1 MVLCLLLCT
10 IGRLSQGSVELEIAW
25 LQDFVALAQTG
36 VFARA
41 AEKRNVTQPAFTRRI
56 KRLEYALGAEIIDR
70 SVHPVVLTEAG
81 QKFLP
86 TAQNIIYEWDRSRSE
101 FSEAG
106 ASSEKMRIATLQ
118 SLSVS
123 YVPNLIKH
131 LHPNGRAP
139 YFEIVADNFAGCIE
153 ALISGDVDAMLCYS
167 HKDIQTGDHVLDRA
181 SHSIGEDRLIPVSRA
196 ENGDSV
202 FSLLDQ
208 DVPYLK
214 YSKMSFLGRATNL
227 MLERCQEPPSL
238 IPVYQ
243 DSIAAALKSAA
254 IEGLGIAWL
263 PQALVKNELASGTLQ
278 NICPDANHFEVP
290 IKVSLYE
297 GKRKATRSTDRFWD
311 KVISMSA

>member
-1 MVLCLLLCT
+1 M
-10 IGRLSQGSVELEIAW
+10 EIAW

-86 TAQNIIYEWDRSRSE
+86 TAQSMIYEWERSRTE
-101 FSEAG
+101 LSEAG
-106 ASSEKMRIATLQ
+106 ASSEKIRIATLQ

-123 YVPNLIKH
+123 YVPNMIKN
-131 LHPNGRAP
+131 LYPNGRAP
-139 YFEIVADNFAGCIE
+139 YFQIVADNFAGCIE

-181 SHSIGEDRLIPVSRA
+181 SYCIGEDRLIPVSRVDHD
-196 ENGDSV
+196 EPV
-202 FSLLDQ
+202 FSLRDQ

-214 YSKMSFLGRATNL
+214 YSKISFLGRTTNL
-227 MLERCQEPPSL
+227 MIERCPEPPSL
-238 IPVYQ
+238 LPVYE
-243 DSIAAALKSAA
+243 DSIAAALKSAV

-263 PQALVKNELASGTLQ
+263 PKALVQDELAAGTLQ
-278 NICPDANHFEVP
+278 NISPDAGLFEVP

-297 GKRKATRSTDRFWD
+297 GKRKETRSTGRFWD
-311 KVISMSA
+311 KVRLLAE